1 MEAKIEVCG
10 TTAPHAVHNAEVM
23 LRHGK
28 ALFSRLH
35 AGEVEGLKLYG
46 LNKGMSCLKVG
57 VPAFSKSRNTILSVE

>member
-1 MEAKIEVCG
+1 MR
-10 TTAPHAVHNAEVM
+10 TTPLPTLLHNAEVM

-35 AGEVEGLKLYG
+35 AGEMEDFKLYG

-57 VPAFSKSRNTILSVE
+57 VPAFSRSRNTMLSVE